1 MLSKNVFNKTGLVSR
16 TFNNS
21 LALRLARQLQT
32 ENGSYFHNPGCEPLT
47 AATLG
52 DVIAETAHKYPGRVA
67 VRSVHED
74 LTVTYEELLNRAD
87 SLGCALRAQGFQKGD
102 RLGLWTHNCV
112 GWVVGCVAAARAG
125 LISVLV
131 NPVYEKA
138 ELRFCINKTKLK
150 GLMIGDT
157 LKNRDY
163 YGLLNTLIP
172 ELQSSKEGSL
182 KSKEFPSLTSIIN
195 GGKEKFSGVST
206 FDSLISNY
214 KNNADITKYGSE
226 VKPEDGSLILLTSGT
241 TGDPKAGLD
250 SHIGVVNNVYFSGI
264 RNSFNEGHPII
275 CVQAPLFHALGAI
288 VTLLSSLRHGAT
300 VVLPSP
306 TYNVAANVDA
316 VCAEKCSIITG
327 TPTMYLDMIS
337 HVKRKGDLP
346 INLRVALA
354 AGAPCSPQLIRQINA
369 QLKVESVRALYGL
382 SETTACVFQSLP
394 EDSVEVVADTVGYTT
409 DHCEVKVI
417 DDKGNTVPFGTAGEL
432 MVRGYHTMIGYWDD
446 SVKTKQTLKDDGW
459 LHTGDK
465 FILSEDGYG
474 KIVGRL
480 KDIIIRGGENIAPK
494 EIEDLLNTHPDVID
508 SQVIGVS
515 DERLGEE
522 LCAVVRLHE
531 GATFTVHDLTN
542 HCKGKLARY
551 KIPRILKIMDE
562 FPKTVSGKIQ
572 KFKIKELIETGKL

>member
-1 MLSKNVFNKTGLVSR
+1 M
-16 TFNNS
+16 
-21 LALRLARQLQT
+21 LARQILT
-32 ENGSYFHNPGCEPLT
+32 DNGSYYYNPGIEPLT
-47 AATLG
+47 IATLG

-67 VRSVHED
+67 IRSVHED
-74 LTVTYEELLNRAD
+74 LTITYEELLNKAD

-102 RLGLWTHNCV
+102 RLGLWTHNCI
-112 GWVVGCVAAARAG
+112 GWVVGCLGAARAG

-163 YGLLNTLIP
+163 YGLLRTLVP
-172 ELQSSKEGSL
+172 ELQTSKEGL
-182 KSKEFPSLTSIIN
+182 LNSKEFPSLTSVIN
-195 GGKEKFSGVST
+195 SGKQTFSGVST
-206 FDSLISNY
+206 LDSLVNNH
-214 KNNADITKYGSE
+214 KNNADITKYGKE
-226 VKPEDGSLILLTSGT
+226 VTPKDGSLILLTSGT

-250 SHIGVVNNVYFSGI
+250 SHTGVVNNVYFSGI
-264 RNSFNEGHPII
+264 RNSFHEGHPIV

-288 VTLLSSLRHGAT
+288 VTLLSCLRHGAT
-300 VVLPSP
+300 VVLPAP

-316 VCAEKCSIITG
+316 ICAEKCSITTG
-327 TPTMYLDMIS
+327 TPTMYLDMLE
-337 HVKRKGDLP
+337 HVQHAGELP
-346 INLRVALA
+346 IKLRVALA
-354 AGAPCSPQLIRQINA
+354 AGAPCSPQLIRRINK
-369 QLKVESVRALYGL
+369 QLGVQSVRALYGL

-394 EDSVEVVADTVGYTT
+394 RDSVEVVAETVGYTA
-409 DHCEVKVI
+409 DHCEVKVV
-417 DDKGNTVPFGTAGEL
+417 DGKGNNVPYGTAGEL
-432 MVRGYHTMIGYWDD
+432 MVRGYLNMIGYWDD
-446 SVKTKQTLKDDGW
+446 PAKTKQTIREDGW

-465 FILSEDGYG
+465 FTLSEDGYG

-494 EIEDLLNTHPDVID
+494 EIEDLLNTHPDVVD
-508 SQVIGVS
+508 SQVIGVT

-522 LCAVVRLHE
+522 LCAVVRVRQ
-531 GATFTVHDLTN
+531 GATFTPQDLTN

-551 KIPRILKIMDE
+551 KIPRILKIMEE

-572 KFKIKELIETGKL
+572 KFKIKELIDSGKL

>member
-1 MLSKNVFNKTGLVSR
+1 MLSKNMFNKTGLLSK
-16 TFNNS
+16 
-21 LALRLARQLQT
+21 ALRKSCGMRLARQMRT
-32 ENGSYFHNPGCEPLT
+32 ENGSYFHNPGTEPLT
-47 AATLG
+47 VATLG

-74 LTVTYEELLNRAD
+74 LTITYEELLNQAD

-102 RLGLWTHNCV
+102 RLGLWTHNCI
-112 GWVVGCVAAARAG
+112 GWVVGCVGAARAG

-157 LKNRDY
+157 LNNRDY
-163 YGLLNTLIP
+163 YGMLSTLIP
-172 ELQSSKEGSL
+172 ELRTSKEGFL
-182 KSKEFPSLTSIIN
+182 KSKDFPNLTSVIN
-195 GGKEKFSGVST
+195 GGKEKFSGVCSIGT
-206 FDSLISNY
+206 LISNH

-226 VKPEDGSLILLTSGT
+226 ITPEDGSLILLTSGT
-241 TGDPKAGLD
+241 TGEPKAGLD

-264 RNSFNEGHPII
+264 RNSFNEGHPVVCIQ
-275 CVQAPLFHALGAI
+275 VPLFHALGAI

-300 VVLPSP
+300 VVLASP
-306 TYNVAANVDA
+306 TYNIAANVDA
-316 VCAEKCSIITG
+316 LCAEKCSIITG
-327 TPTMYLDMIS
+327 TPTMYLDMLQY
-337 HVKRKGDLP
+337 VKRKGELP

-369 QLKVESVRALYGL
+369 QLKVESVKALYGL

-394 EDSVEVVADTVGYTT
+394 EDSVEVVAETVGYTT

-417 DDKGNTVPFGTAGEL
+417 DDKGNIVPFGTAGEL
-432 MVRGYHTMIGYWDD
+432 MVRGYNTMIGYWDD
-446 SVKTKQTLKDDGW
+446 PVKTKQTLRDDGW

-465 FILSEDGYG
+465 FTLSEAGYG

-494 EIEDLLNTHPDVID
+494 EIEDLINTHPDVID

-531 GATFTVHDLTN
+531 GTAFTIQELTN

-551 KIPRILKIMDE
+551 KIPRMLKIMDD

-572 KFKIKELIETGKL
+572 KFKIKELVESGKV